1 MWQGRVHSQEQER
14 QLTRS
19 VLNGLGKDFV
29 GKAQGFGKGQC
40 QRVLEKTISPQV
52 GAGKRS
58 DFGKDQCQQ
67 VFESAVFP
75 RWEQERKVI
84 WEKIKANGSWKRL
97 GKGMV
102 RMLRAMGC
110 SFECRYIP
118 VALERALA
126 WLHSLALANLWNVAL
141 EESKPK

>member
-1 MWQGRVHSQEQER
+1 M
-14 QLTRS
+14 
-19 VLNGLGKDFV
+19 

-126 WLHSLALANLWNVAL
+126 WLHSLALANLCNVAL